1 MNDFDNRMRRLKKV
15 LGLSQDKDVATVL
28 GMTKASLSDRK
39 RRGSFPDDRVVALV
53 AKYPDLDVQFVLT
66 GMGGSDRRS
75 ENSKLAAALAAG
87 VGPLEALLDDV
98 IRQGVEQRGRMEQEY
113 SLSELVK
120 RCADEDVDLLLRL
133 AGRLASSRQRHAG
146 ISGRAQSGAGKVAAA
161 ADLIASLPEG
171 SKVLVVSATEAKG
184 PTNPKATR
192 KAAPGAA
199 SKKMPPRD
207 RREGST

>member
-1 MNDFDNRMRRLKKV
+1 MNEFDNRMRRLKKV

-66 GMGGSDRRS
+66 GMGGSDRLS

-87 VGPLEALLDDV
+87 AGPLETLLDEV
-98 IRQGVEQRGRMEQEY
+98 IRQGVERRNRMEQEY

-133 AGRLASSRQRHAG
+133 AGRLASSRQRHVGA
-146 ISGRAQSGAGKVAAA
+146 SGRSQSGAGKVAGTAN
-161 ADLIASLPEG
+161 LIASLPEG
-171 SKVLVVSATEAKG
+171 AKVLIVKAAAATSPAK
-184 PTNPKATR
+184 PKAAR
-192 KAAPGAA
+192 KRALKAAT
-199 SKKMPPRD
+199 K
-207 RREGST
+207 